1 MQGITGGY
9 APSAR
14 IRNNTRSAISA
25 LNSVTVHLI
34 AALQP
39 PVLSK
44 AWLRRRFPSQLS
56 ALSPN

>member
-1 MQGITGGY
+1 MQGITVGY

-14 IRNNTRSAISA
+14 ARNNTRSTISA

-34 AALQP
+34 AAVQP
-39 PVLSK
+39 LVLGK
-44 AWLRRRFPSQLS
+44 GALRRGLPSQLS